1 MDGCYTRL
9 LRAALNISWKSHT
22 TNEELYGNI
31 PHVSQTIQA
40 RRLKLAGHCVR
51 HDDEV
56 ASKLV
61 LWKPTHGRNNRGRQ
75 RTTYTDTL
83 LMDVGAA
90 NINELKSMMLD
101 RDLWREEVAWV
112 QAGARPK

>member
-1 MDGCYTRL
+1 M
-9 LRAALNISWKSHT
+9 
-22 TNEELYGNI
+22 
-31 PHVSQTIQA
+31 
-40 RRLKLAGHCVR
+40 R

-101 RDLWREEVAWV
+101 RDLWRDEVAWV
-112 QAGARPK
+112 RAGARPK